1 MKELLKRIKIAWLL
15 AFRYRFRK
23 VGRGFYCGSSLYI
36 RPGTVSI
43 GDNVFIGKESHL
55 AVCELSIGN
64 HVMFAPKVAVIGG
77 DHEYGIVGR
86 PLRDTGRGQEMPVVI
101 EDDVW
106 VGYSCIIMHGVTL
119 GEGSVIAAGSV
130 VTKSV
135 PPYTIWGGIPAKHLK
150 DRFGSEEDRSR
161 HSIDIGG
168 NYHLKKDK

>member
-1 MKELLKRIKIAWLL
+1 LKELLKRIKIAWLL

-43 GDNVFIGKESHL
+43 GDNVF
-55 AVCELSIGN
+55 
-64 HVMFAPKVAVIGG
+64 IGG